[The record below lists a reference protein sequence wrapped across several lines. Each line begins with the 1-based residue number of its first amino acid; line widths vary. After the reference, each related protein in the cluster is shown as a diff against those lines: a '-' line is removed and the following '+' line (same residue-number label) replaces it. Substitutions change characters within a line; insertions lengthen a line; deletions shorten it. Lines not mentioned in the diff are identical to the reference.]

1 MTVSVDRQGRERI
14 DSLKVANDGKKYIYE
29 SPDNGKTI
37 YRREIQNY
45 DTSFIYDVSG
55 IKVESNDGWAA
66 YDEVTERIEDLENKV
81 KHLNSV
87 IDKIKD
93 LVSLV

>member
-14 DSLKVANDGKKYIYE
+14 DSLKATNDGKKYIYE

-37 YRREIQNY
+37 YRREIKSY
-45 DTSFIYDVSG
+45 DDVSG
-55 IKVESNDGWAA
+55 IKVETNDGWAA
-66 YDEVTERIEDLENKV
+66 YDEATERIEELENKV

-87 IDKIKD
+87 IDKIKG
-93 LVSLV
+93 LVNLI

>member
-37 YRREIQNY
+37 YRREIKNY
-45 DTSFIYDVSG
+45 DDVSG

-66 YDEVTERIEDLENKV
+66 YDEATERIEELENRV

-87 IDKIKD
+87 IDKIKG
-93 LVSLV
+93 LVSLL

>member
-14 DSLKVANDGKKYIYE
+14 DSLKAANDGKKYIYE

-37 YRREIQNY
+37 YRREIKNH
-45 DTSFIYDVSG
+45 DDVSG

-66 YDEVTERIEDLENKV
+66 YDEATERIEELENKV

-87 IDKIKD
+87 IDKIKGF
-93 LVSLV
+93 VSLL

>member
-1 MTVSVDRQGRERI
+1 MTIRVTTQMRERI
-14 DSLKVANDGKKYIYE
+14 DNLKTSINDGKKYIYE

-37 YRREIQNY
+37 YRREIQNF
-45 DTSFIYDVSG
+45 DDVSG
-55 IKVESNDGWAA
+55 VSVNSVNDKDGWNA
-66 YDEVTERIEDLENKV
+66 YDEATERIEELESKINN
-81 KHLNSV
+81 LNTT

>member
-14 DSLKVANDGKKYIYE
+14 DSLKAANDGKKYIYE

-37 YRREIQNY
+37 YRREIKNH
-45 DTSFIYDVSG
+45 DDVSG

-66 YDEVTERIEDLENKV
+66 YDEATERIEELENKV

-87 IDKIKD
+87 IDKIKG
-93 LVSLV
+93 LVSLL